1 MNKNSAPG
9 AQPDRAGQRKL
20 FFGLFIFP
28 LVIAVGMAVILCT
41 VVLFTHEE
49 ETPETLIA
57 AIKTGSPSKRWQKA
71 FELSNEINRNRDAIR
86 NQGVMR
92 EIAHILSDPAHYDA
106 KTRGYMAI
114 ALSHFQDP
122 EAAEALGK
130 ALKDESED
138 VQLYAIW
145 ALGVSG
151 AKSHAGEIRAFL
163 ASRNDEI
170 RKTAV
175 YVLGVLGDNQA
186 VAAIKPL
193 LDDASPDLRWNAAL
207 SLARLGDDSGRDV
220 LLKMAERESLEAEYQ
235 LNEEQ
240 IEKVMVNAV
249 KGLALVGGASS
260 REVLESLSRRD
271 KSLKVRQAAL
281 EAIQYHDN
289 GQKNVPAQSGLS

>member
-1 MNKNSAPG
+1 MNKDSAPEWK
-9 AQPDRAGQRKL
+9 RKL

-41 VVLFTHEE
+41 VVLLTHEE

-71 FELSNEINRNRDAIR
+71 FELSNEINRNQDAIR

-145 ALGVSG
+145 ALGVTG
-151 AKSHAGEIRAFL
+151 AKSYAGEITAFL

-175 YVLGVLGDNQA
+175 YVLGVFGDNQA

-193 LDDASPDLRWNAAL
+193 LEDASPDLRWNAAL

-220 LLKMAERESLEAEYQ
+220 LLKMAERKFLASEYQ

-281 EAIQYHDN
+281 EAIHYHDN
-289 GQKNVPAQSGLS
+289 EQKNMPAQSGLS